1 MIINTDDYL
10 TAPQIATET
19 GALLTTVHTWLKYYR
34 HMQCIHVFG
43 RPVILR
49 SEFERFRV
57 EHAELFQVK
66 TT

>member
-10 TAPQIATET
+10 TAPQIAKKT
-19 GALLTTVHTWLKYYR
+19 GVLLTTVHTWLKYHR
-34 HMQCIHVFG
+34 HMGFIHVFG

-57 EHAELFQVK
+57 EHAELFKAK